1 MDKAGCVLQFINY
14 TANKIIFENNNT
26 YVKDK
31 TDLKLKFKHI
41 TKEDDKESGTYY
53 ITLEVK
59 IYDKEEIDLKDCPFQ
74 LEISLTGLFKL
85 IKFDGVEKEIKD
97 KLINENTIAIL
108 FPYLR
113 NLITSVTASA
123 NINPLILPPVNVI
136 AMLENEKNKE

>member
-14 TANKIIFENNNT
+14 TVNKIVFENNNT
-26 YVKDK
+26 YNKDEAN
-31 TDLKLKFKHI
+31 LKLKFNHNI
-41 TKEDDKESGTYY
+41 KEDDKEPGIYY

-59 IYDKEEIDLKDCPFQ
+59 LYDKDEINLKDCPFQ

-85 IKFDGVEKEIKD
+85 VNFDGIEVEIKD

-113 NLITSVTASA
+113 SLITSVTASA